1 MKKAKT
7 TIKRVLSCVLAL
19 VMILSYTPDIAFA
32 EDTMSDEFKA
42 NLNEDGKFEM
52 HSIVPKSEEDMI
64 QLFWEN
70 ETMSEKYPDLWF
82 DEFSEDY
89 KSCVLTDYALEES
102 HEVEIEYIYDEEMV
116 DAVADI
122 IDLIPKGEYD
132 EELDQYDPYPFEVK
146 DMELI
151 NYWVNGGGIND
162 LISYSGEFKEL
173 IGYKN
178 FRIDCRRGDDAPFY
192 TEAYGFAPFSN
203 NGTIYGFADMGVKAK
218 HVVFVPDETGDTPEA
233 LKEAVLKRIEEY
245 IGAGKVEV
253 EIVSGG
259 DTPLDIMLSGYDE
272 TIAYIQ
278 EQVDDYEGYIT
289 DCESQIAQCIANI
302 EQFTADRD
310 SDPAYYDALIA
321 QEQEFKLNCENN
333 LASYEESL
341 AQTEAWLD
349 NAKEAKQE
357 YIDEY
362 NTEGGE
368 NYYLKEA
375 AGNCYFTFKIGEEEY
390 SVVVVKDSDRM
401 VTPEYK
407 SADVKTGI
415 TVDSTDASIPLDT
428 LISVE
433 ELASGDVY
441 EEIMSVLDVENSK
454 SFDINLFSSSL
465 DEYITK
471 LENGEFKVRI
481 PIGAEYDGKDLIVYY
496 VDENKEVHPYTVF
509 KDGDYAVFA
518 TDHFSVYTL
527 AVVETADDSND
538 EDDSNSGDNSGNDD
552 SSDSTGGATTPD
564 TGDNVNVGMIYMML
578 MMSAVVICF
587 VRAKRRSTI

>member
-1 MKKAKT
+1 MKKAKI

-32 EDTMSDEFKA
+32 EDTMSEEFKA

-70 ETMSEKYPDLWF
+70 EDMWINYPDLWF

-122 IDLIPKGEYD
+122 IDLIPVGEYN

-178 FRIDCRRGDDAPFY
+178 FRIDCRMGDDAPFY
-192 TEAYGFAPFSN
+192 TEAYGFAPFKN

-218 HVVFVPDETGDTPEA
+218 HVVFVPDETGDTPEE
-233 LKEAVLKRIEEY
+233 LKAAVLKRIEEY

-272 TIAYIQ
+272 TIAYVE
-278 EQVDDYEGYIT
+278 EQIEAQEGYIADT
-289 DCESQIAQCIANI
+289 EILIAQCIANI

-321 QEQEFKLNCENN
+321 QEQEAKLSFENN

-368 NYYLKEA
+368 NYYLNEA
-375 AGNCYFTFKIGEEEY
+375 AGDCYFTFKIGEEEY

-407 SADVKTGI
+407 SADAKTGI
-415 TVDSTDASIPLDT
+415 TVDSTDTSIPLDT

-433 ELASGDVY
+433 ELTSGDVY
-441 EEIMSVLDVENSK
+441 DEIMSVLDVEDGK

-471 LENGEFKVRI
+471 LENGEFKVAI

-496 VDENKEVHPYTVF
+496 VDENKEVHPYTVLRE
-509 KDGDYAVFA
+509 GDYAVFT

-527 AVVETADDSND
+527 AVVETTDG
-538 EDDSNSGDNSGNDD
+538 EDDSNS
-552 SSDSTGGATTPD
+552 GATTPD
-564 TGDNVNVGMIYMML
+564 TGDSVNVGMVYFILML
-578 MMSAVVICF
+578 SATICYI
-587 VRAKRRSTI
+587 VTKKRSTI